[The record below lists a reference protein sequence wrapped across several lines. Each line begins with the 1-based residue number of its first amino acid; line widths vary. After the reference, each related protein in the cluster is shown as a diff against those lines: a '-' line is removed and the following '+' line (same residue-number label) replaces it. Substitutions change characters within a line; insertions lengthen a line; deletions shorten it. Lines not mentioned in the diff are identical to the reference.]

1 MYEKLRILKGKGKLT
16 PYLHD
21 VVMTRLA
28 VLPTSM
34 HAKVINDATFMSKI
48 GVRSDEDHKIVM
60 YILMHARKIA
70 EDIAGNDLNAEQMA
84 KLSHIIFAQKDYYPV
99 DTIFNFYRAAANGL
113 KELEIPIK
121 KMAYPVTP
129 TGTMQKRPYNVN
141 KWMQSM
147 RQIYSHVHSGVSSEK
162 AFEVI
167 TKDWDVM
174 ERFNF
179 EHWMRFYQEGTHEK
193 YKTAQQEQPRYLEL
207 GGMPAIPIEHLRSNM
222 SGMPNMDRYEANDEA
237 DAAKAEEEALQREEL
252 KKKIKS
258 IDSRL
263 RSAFK
268 LMSDPHVQ
276 RELNKTLDISIHD
289 WLKQLQDLQR
299 YIVLTPLKRVSTID
313 DIIVKRANQLSARGA
328 PQAAQLLMRYAQ
340 EEPDAPAAPPAAGDL
355 KPGGDSPL
363 PDDMTEGGPDEL
375 GDELGDMPPGED
387 LEPGGDEAMD
397 MLADRMNFKE
407 DEGDVAD
414 ISNIDDESDLLVHA
428 QEMPPEAAMPA
439 PEPEADI
446 VVEEEPEAVP
456 GPPAAVPGPTSQQS
470 KPRTSDIV
478 GDATIESLVTRLETV
493 SNILKNREIPR
504 QLSIIDLEMD
514 SLGIASY
521 FPTLAEALKS
531 SLESNQ
537 YMSSRIE
544 DILAKLRG
552 SLEPDMPLELTT
564 SPEDEVETDG
574 TLEEVRQSLEKNEQR
589 EKDRKERRQKARDE
603 EEMEQA
609 PGPPAPELEEP
620 VEVERSA
627 PQRVPTR

>member
-1 MYEKLRILKGKGKLT
+1 
-16 PYLHD
+16 
-21 VVMTRLA
+21 
-28 VLPTSM
+28 
-34 HAKVINDATFMSKI
+34 
-48 GVRSDEDHKIVM
+48 
-60 YILMHARKIA
+60 
-70 EDIAGNDLNAEQMA
+70 
-84 KLSHIIFAQKDYYPV
+84 
-99 DTIFNFYRAAANGL
+99 
-113 KELEIPIK
+113 
-121 KMAYPVTP
+121 
-129 TGTMQKRPYNVN
+129 
-141 KWMQSM
+141 
-147 RQIYSHVHSGVSSEK
+147 
-162 AFEVI
+162 
-167 TKDWDVM
+167 
-174 ERFNF
+174 
-179 EHWMRFYQEGTHEK
+179 
-193 YKTAQQEQPRYLEL
+193 
-207 GGMPAIPIEHLRSNM
+207 
-222 SGMPNMDRYEANDEA
+222 
-237 DAAKAEEEALQREEL
+237 
-252 KKKIKS
+252 
-258 IDSRL
+258 
-263 RSAFK
+263 
-268 LMSDPHVQ
+268 
-276 RELNKTLDISIHD
+276 
-289 WLKQLQDLQR
+289 
-299 YIVLTPLKRVSTID
+299 
-313 DIIVKRANQLSARGA
+313 
-328 PQAAQLLMRYAQ
+328 
-340 EEPDAPAAPPAAGDL
+340 
-355 KPGGDSPL
+355 
-363 PDDMTEGGPDEL
+363 
-375 GDELGDMPPGED
+375 
-387 LEPGGDEAMD
+387 MD

-603 EEMEQA
+603 EEMEKA

-627 PQRVPTR
+627 RQRVPTR